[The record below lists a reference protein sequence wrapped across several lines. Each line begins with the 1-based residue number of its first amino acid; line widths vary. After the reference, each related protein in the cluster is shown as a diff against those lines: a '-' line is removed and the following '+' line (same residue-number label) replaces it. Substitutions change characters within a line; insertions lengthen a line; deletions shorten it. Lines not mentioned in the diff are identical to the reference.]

1 MEMLKMEKSNLKQAF
16 IPADLNG
23 SGATGERV
31 SLAEGFRCA
40 VVLSAGDSTG
50 AGFTVSFQQHD
61 AASGGNSKALN
72 VQVNYYHKVGA
83 ATSFTKVELR
93 PDDAGLSDSVD
104 LATQFAN
111 DEGIV
116 VFEFLPEHLDAE
128 NDFSYLSVNIADPAA
143 AKVVAG
149 VYDIHNVK
157 DVPAYS
163 IDL

>member
-16 IPADLNG
+16 VPADLNG
-23 SGATGERV
+23 AGVTGERV
-31 SLAEGFRCA
+31 SLSEGYRCA

-61 AASGGNSKALN
+61 AATGGTSKALN
-72 VQVNYYHKVGA
+72 VQVNYYYKA
-83 ATSFTKVELR
+83 DAETSFTRVELR
-93 PDDAGLSDSVD
+93 PDDSGLAASVD
-104 LATQFAN
+104 LAAVFAAA
-111 DEGIV
+111 EGIV

-128 NDFSYLSVNIADPAA
+128 NNFSFLSVNIADPGA

-149 VYDIHNVK
+149 LYDIHNVK
-157 DVPAYS
+157 EVPAYS